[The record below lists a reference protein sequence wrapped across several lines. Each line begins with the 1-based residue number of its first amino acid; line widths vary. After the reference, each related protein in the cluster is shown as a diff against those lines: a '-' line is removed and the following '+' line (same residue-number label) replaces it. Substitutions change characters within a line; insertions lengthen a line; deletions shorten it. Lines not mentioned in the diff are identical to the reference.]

1 MLGDQCIIQV
11 LDSVSSSSSAPDSTL
26 SRELPSVSRNCVI
39 GSLQVAQAQK
49 GGHVEG
55 LVNCCHSKKKKKN
68 RTGSGLWDSATKSW
82 PSGMG

>member
-1 MLGDQCIIQV
+1 
-11 LDSVSSSSSAPDSTL
+11 
-26 SRELPSVSRNCVI
+26 
-39 GSLQVAQAQK
+39 VAQAQK

-55 LVNCCHSKKKKKN
+55 LVNCCHSKKKKN